1 MTTGSR
7 RMVQG
12 GFLTFIIAA
21 VTTGLIWGS
30 GGPAV
35 KWLYVGS
42 GVPGIDAMSLVFARS
57 AWALPVLGAVAAIT
71 WPRNGLGRDLLP
83 LLGLGVITAVM
94 NTLFPIAAQHT
105 SAANL
110 TLIYGATAPV
120 VALFEGVFR
129 GVVLDNRRKLAVA
142 FGLLGVTVVALTK
155 STSGASLLGNG
166 ILAVWLIGFGG
177 MSVLTRS
184 LCSRLSAY
192 FVVAFSFATGSAI
205 LIVLGLPFGLQR
217 GLWETLATP
226 GTTFAFV
233 GVLVLGMTF
242 IAPTGFAVA
251 AKEASAALATGV
263 TYYLAIAV
271 GLVLSVTVLHEQIK
285 AGGIAGALLLF
296 AGIGLMIMPSRERL
310 RPPIAENSRRALHPD
325 L

>member
-1 MTTGSR
+1 MRFGGR
-7 RMVQG
+7 RLRYG
-12 GFLTFIIAA
+12 GFLTFIVAA
-21 VTTGLIWGS
+21 LTTGLIWGA

-57 AWALPVLGAVAAIT
+57 AWALPVLGVVAAVT
-71 WPRNGLGRDLLP
+71 WPRTGLGRDWMP
-83 LLGLGVITAVM
+83 LLALGVITAVM
-94 NTLFPIAAQHT
+94 NTLFPVAAQHT

-110 TLIYGATAPV
+110 TLMYGATAPI
-120 VALFEGVFR
+120 VALFEGIFR

-142 FGLLGVTVVALTK
+142 FGLLGVIVVALTK

-166 ILAVWLIGFGG
+166 ILAVWLVGFGG
-177 MSVLTRS
+177 MAVLTRS

-192 FVVAFSFATGSAI
+192 FVVAFSFAAGSAI
-205 LIVLGLPFGLQR
+205 IIALGLPFGLQR

-226 GTTFAFV
+226 GSALAFL

-242 IAPTGFAVA
+242 LAPTGFAIA

-285 AGGIAGALLLF
+285 AGGLAGALLLF
-296 AGIGLMIMPSRERL
+296 AGIGLMVMPSRRKASPAD
-310 RPPIAENSRRALHPD
+310 R
-325 L
+325 